1 MEQRAGAQIQRRA
14 FIQSF
19 LILLVLM
26 ILAGILTRVIPA
38 GSYARIVVDGIEQ
51 ISPGS
56 FQPVPTPDYPVWRW
70 FTAPVEVLF
79 GDQAVLVITIILFIL
94 MVGGA
99 FAVLDRSGI
108 LVVGINRIVQRLG
121 DRKYLLLLVISL
133 AFMAL
138 GAFFGIF
145 EEVIPLIPV
154 MIALAYTLGWDTL
167 TGLGMSILATNIGF
181 TAAITNPFTIGV
193 AQKIS
198 GLPLFSGAG
207 LRLFIFIVMYGVLAS
222 FLVGYARRI
231 DKRPQH
237 SPVFL
242 EDERERARRLHL
254 DLAAEQTDQPNLKR
268 PVIWFAAFLGLILL
282 TLVSG
287 PLVPAVSAIALPLVG
302 LLFLIGGLG
311 AGKLSGLSWARVFR
325 SLGEGIAGIAPG
337 IVLILMA
344 VSIQHIVISGEVLD
358 TILFRLSQ
366 PFQAANP
373 YAAAVAMYF
382 LALILEI
389 FVGSGSA
396 KAFLMMP
403 VLVPLAD
410 LVGVT
415 RQTTVLAYCFGD
427 GFSNLMYPTNPVL
440 LIALGLTVVS
450 FPRWIR
456 WSLRLW
462 VWVILISLVFLG
474 VAVWIGYGPF

>member
-1 MEQRAGAQIQRRA
+1 MEQRAGAQIQLRA

-26 ILAGILTRVIPA
+26 ILAGVLTRVIPS
-38 GSYARIVVDGIEQ
+38 GSYDRVVIEGVEQ
-51 ISPGS
+51 IEPGS
-56 FQPVPTPDYPVWRW
+56 FQFMPAPDYPIWRW
-70 FTAPVEVLF
+70 ITAPVEVLF
-79 GDQAVLVITIILFIL
+79 ADQAVVIVTIILFIL

-108 LVVGINRIVQRLG
+108 LVAGIRWIVERLG
-121 DRKYLLLLVISL
+121 GRKYLLLLVISL

-145 EEVIPLIPV
+145 EEVIPLIPL

-181 TAAITNPFTIGV
+181 TAAVTNPFTIGV
-193 AQKIS
+193 AQQIA

-207 LRLFIFIVMYGVLAS
+207 LRVLIFIVMYAIFS
-222 FLVGYARRI
+222 AFLVGYARRI
-231 DKRPQH
+231 DKNPQH

-242 EDERERARRLHL
+242 EDERERARLLHL
-254 DLAAEQTDQPNLKR
+254 ELAGEQAQNPNLKR
-268 PVIWFAAFLGLILL
+268 SAIWFAVFLVLILL

-287 PLVPAVSAIALPLVG
+287 PLLPAVSEIALPVIG

-311 AGKLSGLSWARVFR
+311 AGKLSGLSWGAVFKALR
-325 SLGEGIAGIAPG
+325 EGVAGIAPG

-344 VSIQHIVISGEVLD
+344 VSIQHIVVSGGVLD
-358 TILFRLSQ
+358 TILYRLSQ
-366 PFQAANP
+366 PFQAANS
-373 YAAAVAMYF
+373 YVAAVAMYF
-382 LALILEI
+382 LALILEF

-462 VWVILISLVFLG
+462 VWVILTSLIFLG